1 MKTNLHLRLPLRALT
16 VAFVCTITAMAFG
29 AEPKEAKPLR
39 QAHSHNDYLHQRPLL
54 DALEQGFCSV
64 EADIWLVD
72 GKLLVAHDLKDVGPE
87 RTLQALYLDP
97 LLERVK
103 KNGGRVFPGG
113 PEFTLLVD
121 VKSDATN
128 TYQALRLVLQ
138 QYKPMLTRFEPGRT
152 EPNAVTII
160 ISGNRARGL
169 MAGETTRLAAYDG
182 RLADLDAADSRHLIP
197 LVSDNWTQH
206 FKWRGRPEDGSLP
219 KAERAKLK
227 ELVAKA
233 HAQGRRLRLWGA
245 PDAPAMWKEQR
256 DAGVDMINTDK
267 LPELQKF
274 LTNGR

>member
-1 MKTNLHLRLPLRALT
+1 MKTDSRLLLPLHALT
-16 VAFVCTITAMAFG
+16 VAFVCAFAAMAPC
-29 AEPKEAKPLR
+29 AEPQEAKPLR

-72 GKLLVAHDLKDVGPE
+72 GKLLVAHDLKDVRPE

-97 LLERVK
+97 LSKRVK
-103 KNGGRVFPGG
+103 KNGGRVFEGG

-128 TYQALRLVLQ
+128 THQALRLVLQ
-138 QYKPMLTRFEPGRT
+138 QYAFMLTRFQPERT
-152 EPNAVTII
+152 ESNAISII

-169 MAGETTRLAAYDG
+169 MTAETSRLAAYDG
-182 RLADLDAADSRHLIP
+182 RLADLDATDSRHLIP

-206 FKWRGRPEDGSLP
+206 FKWRGKAEEGSLP
-219 KAERAKLK
+219 KAERAQLK
-227 ELVAKA
+227 ELVNKA

-245 PDAPAMWKEQR
+245 PDAPAMWKELR
-256 DAGVDMINTDK
+256 DAGVDVINTDR
-267 LPELQKF
+267 LPELRGF